1 VKDDMTKPSPETL
14 SQYVER
20 VISQKKLN
28 LHDIERNS
36 DGKITNSYVSKILR
50 GVVKNLTA
58 DKTVALAQGLGV
70 SPFDVF
76 AAMCGEPPTEEGVLD
91 ARILVDVLQKLVMN
105 PRLMEIF
112 RLSDQLGEKDQDKLI
127 TSLKYM
133 KEKSKPKSRKK
144 KKD

>member
-1 VKDDMTKPSPETL
+1 
-14 SQYVER
+14 
-20 VISQKKLN
+20 

-36 DGKITNSYVSKILR
+36 DGEITNSYCSKILR

-58 DKTVALAQGLGV
+58 DKTVALAKGLGV

-76 AAMCGEPPTEEGVLD
+76 AAMCGEPPTQEGFLD
-91 ARILVDVLQKLVMN
+91 ARILVDMLQKLVMN

-112 RLSDQLGEKDQDKLI
+112 RLSDELGEKDQNKVI
-127 TSLKYM
+127 TSLQYV